1 LRLEYSD
8 YPALFRA
15 ADEASLAAQRNYLR
29 LTLGTLILLVTG
41 AALAAVSSEFASVA
55 SAMSALAMTS
65 AIVLAVSLLLTLYLK
80 TSKLEQVWY
89 GGRAVAESVKSM
101 MWRYIVGADPYS
113 VDLVPAAEAD
123 KKFLSELGSIVK
135 ERKQL
140 AFGFGGEFAEEPQ
153 ISEHMRA
160 VRATN
165 LDERKNMYVSERIS
179 DQRRWYGN
187 QAKLNRSAENKYF
200 ALIAFSQLCA
210 LVAAMALVEWPG
222 SKIKLTGLFT
232 SVAAAFIAWL
242 QIKQH
247 KELSQSYSVAELELS
262 FIQEQ
267 AQFVKNDR
275 DLSNFVADA
284 ENAISRE
291 HTLWI
296 ARRDRS

>member
-1 LRLEYSD
+1 
-8 YPALFRA
+8 
-15 ADEASLAAQRNYLR
+15 
-29 LTLGTLILLVTG
+29 
-41 AALAAVSSEFASVA
+41 
-55 SAMSALAMTS
+55 
-65 AIVLAVSLLLTLYLK
+65 
-80 TSKLEQVWY
+80 
-89 GGRAVAESVKSM
+89 
-101 MWRYIVGADPYS
+101 
-113 VDLVPAAEAD
+113 
-123 KKFLSELGSIVK
+123 
-135 ERKQL
+135 
-140 AFGFGGEFAEEPQ
+140 
-153 ISEHMRA
+153 
-160 VRATN
+160 
-165 LDERKNMYVSERIS
+165 MYVTDRIS
-179 DQRRWYGN
+179 GQRRWYGN

-262 FIQEQ
+262 FIQEE

-275 DLSNFVADA
+275 ELSNFVADA